1 MPNTFHEK
9 IPDFWNGAEVCESC
23 KSLKMLQHERLVAKF
38 GLDKAEICMVGD
50 RLDTDILFGKNGG
63 LRTML
68 VLTGVTSE
76 DRLLDE
82 SNSIQPDLYTEGL
95 KDLLP
100 AAQALAE

>member
-1 MPNTFHEK
+1 MIDYIVEK
-9 IPDFWNGAEVCESC
+9 YKCERG
-23 KSLKMLQHERLVAKF
+23 K
-38 GLDKAEICMVGD
+38 ICMVGD

-100 AAQALAE
+100 AAQALAK